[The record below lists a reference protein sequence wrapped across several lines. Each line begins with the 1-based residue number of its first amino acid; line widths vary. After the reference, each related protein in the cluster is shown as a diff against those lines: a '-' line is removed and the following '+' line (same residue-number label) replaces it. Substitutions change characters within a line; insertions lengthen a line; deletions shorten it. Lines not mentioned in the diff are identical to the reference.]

1 MRSLAAAHM
10 ETNPPLEGDYTDSD
24 GLLRCGK
31 CGGKKRSRIEVGG
44 EEIIV
49 PVWCECMKQ
58 AKAEEKNQSAALIAQ
73 MRAGELRRLSL
84 MDSALAQARFASS
97 DRGGENAQSVET
109 CRRYAAKFPQM
120 RQDNRG
126 LLLFGGVGTGKTH
139 TAACIANELLEHG
152 VSVVMTSLVKLIDG
166 GAEDICSRMSSID
179 LLVLDDLGAERS
191 TDYALEQVYNIVDSR
206 YRAGLPVIYTT
217 NLTLEELK
225 HPGDM
230 RYARIYDRVLERCF
244 PVEFRGSSRRK
255 AGARQGFEEMKAL
268 LESD

>member
-1 MRSLAAAHM
+1 
-10 ETNPPLEGDYTDSD
+10 
-24 GLLRCGK
+24 
-31 CGGKKRSRIEVGG
+31 
-44 EEIIV
+44 
-49 PVWCECMKQ
+49 
-58 AKAEEKNQSAALIAQ
+58 
-73 MRAGELRRLSL
+73 
-84 MDSALAQARFASS
+84 MDSALAQARFVSS
-97 DRGGENAQSVET
+97 DRGGENAHSMET

-152 VSVVMTSLVKLIDG
+152 VSVVMTSLVKLIDS
-166 GAEDICSRMSSID
+166 GAEDICSRMGSID

-225 HPGDM
+225 HPADM